1 MDAYSEF
8 HDLYIHMRTQ
18 NMAVGVNFY
27 LGSQSTCIVGF
38 EFPAMGGPILGNLST
53 LLFPQTLLFIS
64 QSRSPSFLEWLIF
77 SLNVLSRITN
87 PLFLILLSYL

>member
-64 QSRSPSFLEWLIF
+64 
-77 SLNVLSRITN
+77 
-87 PLFLILLSYL
+87 